1 MADLCG
7 VVPHRDNRLG
17 VAFSRRFTSSAVFEF
32 SAADLDDDD
41 RRHCGR
47 RASAWLFVSVCHS
60 LALNHCHLHI
70 CLDCRCRFGQ
80 LHEIPTT
87 HDHCLGDWSF
97 WFEHCWC
104 DFAGCRS

>member
-1 MADLCG
+1 MADWRG
-7 VVPHRDNRLG
+7 VGPHRDNGLG
-17 VAFSRRFTSSAVFEF
+17 VAFSRRVASSAVFEF

-70 CLDCRCRFGQ
+70 CLDCRCRFG
-80 LHEIPTT
+80 
-87 HDHCLGDWSF
+87 
-97 WFEHCWC
+97 
-104 DFAGCRS
+104 